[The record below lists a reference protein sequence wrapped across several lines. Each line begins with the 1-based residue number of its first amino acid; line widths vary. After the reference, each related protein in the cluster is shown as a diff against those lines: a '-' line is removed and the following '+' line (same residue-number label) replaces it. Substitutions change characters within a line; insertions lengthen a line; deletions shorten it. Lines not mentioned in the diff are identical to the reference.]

1 VIGRVREEVARF
13 AGGAEPADDITLF
26 ALRWE
31 GG

>member
-1 VIGRVREEVARF
+1 VREDLARF
-13 AGGAEPADDITLF
+13 AAGAEPADDITVV